1 MEKKNA
7 AEILKVAWIKV
18 GDSSYGLQEDPLGI
32 YYRDITVID
41 NDILEDINLVKDID
55 FLKDIDNILYS
66 LNYKFIVKLLKYYP
80 KEKELLKNKRIDYII
95 VQDDTEEGEEEE
107 NSNNQN
113 NVKNVVKDEE
123 KHSVEI
129 LKIAWIKDGL
139 SYSSC
144 YSPQSLF
151 NIDSSYVAII
161 DNNIL
166 KNIDLVKDIDSDLYS
181 SDDKFIFKLLK
192 QYPKETELLKNKKIG
207 YIVDQSKRLIY

>member
-32 YYRDITVID
+32 YYRFISVID
-41 NDILEDINLVKDID
+41 NDILKDINHVKDID
-55 FLKDIDNILYS
+55 FSKDIDNLTYS
-66 LNYKFIVKLLKYYP
+66 LNYKFIVKLLKHYP
-80 KEKELLKNKRIDYII
+80 KEKELLKNKKIDYII
-95 VQDDTEEGEEEE
+95 VQDDTEYDEEEV
-107 NSNNQN
+107 SDNQDS
-113 NVKNVVKDEE
+113 VKNVVKDEE
-123 KHSVEI
+123 RHSVEI

-144 YSPQSLF
+144 YSNFSLF

-166 KNIDLVKDIDSDLYS
+166 KNIDLVKDIDSDFYS

-192 QYPKETELLKNKKIG
+192 HYPKETELLKNKKIG
-207 YIVDQSKRLIY
+207 YIIDQSKRLIY